1 MRGFAVAVLLLLPLA
16 GCFGRDANDGDGG
29 SAPVPA
35 GWVDADWAL
44 RALPTKGTD
53 DHHDHNDA
61 AMHKGLSTPNFQVIG
76 WDPLVSEYHHG
87 PSGAYSCG
95 SVIDTEERTIG
106 VYNSFGTDVALI
118 VVDLKD
124 PIHPTKLGELVLPL
138 THVYDVSVTDDG
150 MWALLAT
157 DPLDQ
162 GPDIPPTFGAVSPP
176 ATYTMRPLFRDACG
190 VEHLGPETNLPYDSG
205 LVLVDLRDPM
215 NPTVADYAP
224 QPVLGAHSVSAAT
237 IDGTTYVAASTTN
250 LVHGASYYLF
260 YTVDLLAG
268 LGTLQPYGA
277 MTAQY
282 PAVPDGAPEVDA
294 QINGHVDATL
304 AKHPVTGQVLAYLA
318 NWNGGV
324 TIAELA
330 GRGNVRAIGL
340 WNDFD
345 PSKGAEMTGQI
356 HSVNPM
362 PDLRN
367 GRHITAIGQ
376 EIGGHPAN
384 RPSGQ
389 AILLD
394 TTDPTD
400 PRAVARWTLPVDAQW
415 DEGAIF
421 STHYLDLVGD
431 TLFISMYH
439 AGIWAADANE
449 SQWPNLPSLGV
460 FLPDHDSEAPFT
472 TGVYPWRPLTVEI
485 GHLDD
490 GTLVTVDHATGVYT
504 LRYTPDDPRVP
515 VIPGWAADDWT
526 PDV

>member
-1 MRGFAVAVLLLLPLA
+1 VRWTPVAFAGLLLLA
-16 GCFGRDANDGDGG
+16 GCLNDGDEGRT
-29 SAPVPA
+29 STTPPVGA
-35 GWVDADWAL
+35 VDAGWAL

-76 WDPLVSEYHHG
+76 WDPLVSDYHRR

-95 SVIDTEERTIG
+95 TVIDTDERTIG

-118 VVDLKD
+118 IVDLKD
-124 PIHPTKLGELVLPL
+124 PVHPTKLGELVLPL

-150 MWALLAT
+150 MFAVLGT
-157 DPLDQ
+157 DPLDM
-162 GPDIPPTFGAVSPP
+162 GPDLPPTFGA
-176 ATYTMRPLFRDACG
+176 TYTTRPTFRDACG
-190 VEHLGPETNLPYDSG
+190 VEHAGPETQLPYDSG
-205 LVLVDLRDPM
+205 LLLVDLRDPT
-215 NPTVADYAP
+215 NPTVADYVP

-237 IDGTTYVAASTTN
+237 IDGVTYIAASTTN
-250 LVHGASYYLF
+250 LVHGASYYVF

-268 LGTLQPYGA
+268 FGTLQPYGV

-282 PAVPDGAPEVDA
+282 PAIPDGAPAVDA
-294 QINGHVDATL
+294 QINGHVDATI

-345 PSKGAEMTGQI
+345 PAKGAEMTGQI

-362 PDLRN
+362 PALRN

-394 TTDPTD
+394 TTDPTH
-400 PRAVARWTLPVDAQW
+400 PKAVARWTLPVDAQW

-431 TLFISMYH
+431 TLFVSMYH

-460 FLPDHDSEAPFT
+460 FLPDHDSDAPFT

-504 LRYTPDDPRVP
+504 LRFTPDDPRVP
-515 VIPGWAADDWT
+515 RVAPWTEDDWV
-526 PDV
+526 PE